1 MMILDLY
8 NFETG
13 GGGDDDDN
21 GLMDGLEFEQDFLN
35 WIKKRKEKKRQKGL
49 SYIYILYMY
58 IVFLYY

>member
-1 MMILDLY
+1 MVNDDIGDLY

-35 WIKKRKEKKRQKGL
+35 
-49 SYIYILYMY
+49 
-58 IVFLYY
+58 

>member
-1 MMILDLY
+1 MNQLFEDNAHADLDHLEMVNDDIGDLY

-35 WIKKRKEKKRQKGL
+35 
-49 SYIYILYMY
+49 
-58 IVFLYY
+58 

>member
-1 MMILDLY
+1 MIDIGDLY

-35 WIKKRKEKKRQKGL
+35 
-49 SYIYILYMY
+49 
-58 IVFLYY
+58 